1 MALPEGSRPLRR
13 LLRGCPTQEPELRF
27 PPVSRRSFSHQIQ
40 ASSELRSSS
49 EPARRRRR
57 PDPPKDGPPVYRV
70 GDQGSGSHAGE
81 LSGPHPGI

>member
-1 MALPEGSRPLRR
+1 MALPEGPRPLRG
-13 LLRGCPTQEPELRF
+13 LLRGRQTQEPELRV

-40 ASSELRSSS
+40 ARPELRNSPES
-49 EPARRRRR
+49 ARRRRR
-57 PDPPKDGPPVYRV
+57 PDPPKDGPPLYRV